1 MIYYWTEFKYWLA
14 DKLFEQEL
22 DEAFEM
28 GIREGARRQRVST
41 IVDLRAQLDSAPKSS
56 HQGINLAIELLGGN

>member
-1 MIYYWTEFKYWLA
+1 MRYYWIEFKYWLA

-28 GIREGARRQRVST
+28 GLREGARRQRVSA
-41 IVDLRAQLDSAPKSS
+41 IVNLRAHLDTAPKSN
-56 HQGINLAIELLGGN
+56 HAGLNLAIELLGGN